1 MNLKKNAITLA
12 AAAALTLTAGASW
25 AQDVKGGNSALIS
38 SVNGSVSISEFVPA
52 PLPQGIAPACVDF
65 TGLESWDGIDDAD
78 NTIIDINIGAGNQ
91 LLGVAWD
98 IGIATVGASWLS
110 EPTILHSSSAGSAD
124 PNGINL
130 TIGLGDDAAGDQ
142 DYSSGGVLLFADV
155 PLAPIVA
162 DADGIL
168 RLQLFESFDDEA
180 DLVDANYR
188 NAAAP
193 FTCPGLALVCSDQA
207 ACNAALGAGGPTI
220 PETTPVPVN
229 NPWALGLLALILASL
244 GFVAVRRLA

>member
-12 AAAALTLTAGASW
+12 AAAALTLSAGASW
-25 AQDVKGGNSALIS
+25 GQDAKGGSSALIWAA
-38 SVNGSVSISEFVPA
+38 NGSVSTSSFVPS
-52 PLPQGIAPACVDF
+52 PVPRGIAPGCVDF

-78 NTIIDINIGAGNQ
+78 NIVIDLDIGAGNE

-98 IGIATVGASWLS
+98 IGIATVGESWLS

-130 TIGLGDDAAGDQ
+130 TIGLGDNAPGDQ

-155 PLAPIVA
+155 PLPNVVA

-168 RLQLFESFDDEA
+168 RLQLFEAFDDVA
-180 DLVDANYR
+180 DAVDANYR
-188 NAAAP
+188 NAAEP

-207 ACNAALGAGGPTI
+207 ACNAAVGGAPPI
-220 PETTPVPVN
+220 PETAPVPVN
-229 NPWALGLLALILASL
+229 SPWALALLALILASL
-244 GFVAVRRLA
+244 GFVAVRRLS